1 LPQTALPE
9 NIFEQSPGVCRQH
22 GGRLVG
28 LTVSTAA
35 QPLKGSVSMNS
46 RCQTTAPLMTTIALA
61 LAALAQVVIPSVVIA
76 EEVGYYAI
84 GTFHQLIQSES
95 EYVVEFEDANQRQ
108 ALGENMRANPETVI
122 DDIPWDR
129 HPDRFAILTGKRLD
143 AAAQAR
149 LRGNR
154 AIKSIRNV
162 YRYSEEGEPVL
173 SSGTIVVK
181 FKPNVSDAERE
192 SMLIDYKVRIVHAVE
207 GLQRT
212 YVVEPTGI
220 EPNGIGGDADIRTAS
235 ALYHDSRTEYAHP
248 DFYQATQVRQIG
260 TDTFFSSQWHLS
272 NTGQGGGTPGADI
285 SIFDAW
291 NRTFG
296 NLDANPLIGQLD
308 DACDVLHE
316 DLVANYIGISHN
328 AASNVQTA
336 TAANPAAVGDRHGTA
351 TMGLMVASFNGIGV
365 RGVAPAA
372 RFTASRGIGTV
383 VSNSQIASAYAFA
396 RTQNVDVH
404 NNSWGFGG
412 GVPNP
417 DVVTDAIETAF
428 LEGREGLGMLIC
440 FASGNGVGMADNAPV
455 GTEVNPATDLSA
467 LPTVLGVGSSNAND
481 VRASYSDFGREI
493 DVLAPSIDFPNLPG
507 LVTTDNTDGSFLEP
521 GYNNGGQDDDG
532 NANLANPNYTD
543 NFGGTSGSSPIV
555 AGIAALILSLEPD
568 YTATQVRN
576 IIEHTCDKINPTVAN
591 YNGITSR
598 SLQYGYGRV
607 NAGQAVEMTFDGFYW
622 PERVANVEV
631 NDNAITWKINDD
643 LRTRGGATFGVQT
656 AAVLVV
662 QADAPFSW
670 TPTDGINYNIGQALL
685 DPNTNQPTGAMVVA
699 NFNAELFNFDDTGG
713 TKYFGIYPVT
723 FTPRRG
729 STYGFGVSV
738 NSAGSATAVDS
749 GVLFTQGA
757 DDPDDGGD
765 DVGSDKPN
773 VSIDVNPLS
782 GTSPLRVQFRGN
794 AQSTFEIASFVWD
807 FDDGTTVN
815 SRNAERTYVV
825 ANGTQRFFP
834 RLIVTDVMGNVGERS
849 VAVDVSA
856 PSTGD
861 GGATTSGSV
870 RIRIADPESPDSS
883 SISSG
888 IAPLSVILNA
898 QVSGFGSV
906 SLENLQVFWDLGDGN
921 TGTSQTVFH
930 TYQIPG
936 SFPVTVTV
944 TNTITG
950 GSTQDT
956 AFITV
961 TPDPND
967 DTTASPTPTPTPSNG
982 TGTNMCGTGGVMAMI
997 SMLMMFA
1004 MRRLR

>member
-1 LPQTALPE
+1 
-9 NIFEQSPGVCRQH
+9 
-22 GGRLVG
+22 
-28 LTVSTAA
+28 
-35 QPLKGSVSMNS
+35 MNS
-46 RCQTTAPLMTTIALA
+46 RCQSTSPVLTSIALA
-61 LAALAQVVIPSVVIA
+61 AAVALAFVPSTAFA
-76 EEVGYYAI
+76 EGVGYYAN
-84 GTFHQLIQSES
+84 GKFHQLIQSDS
-95 EYVVEFEDANQRQ
+95 EFVVEFEDAGQRH
-108 ALGENMRANPETVI
+108 AMSETMRANPSVEI
-122 DDIPWDR
+122 DDVPWDR
-129 HPDRFAILTGKRLD
+129 NPGRFAILKGKRLD
-143 AAAQAR
+143 AAALTR

-154 AIKSIRNV
+154 SIKSMRNV
-162 YRYSEEGEPVL
+162 YRLSNDAEPML
-173 SSGTIVVK
+173 SSGRIVVK
-181 FKPNVSDAERE
+181 FKANVSDAERDT
-192 SMLIDYKVRIVHAVE
+192 MLSDYKVRIVNPVDGIDGAF
-207 GLQRT
+207 
-212 YVVEPTGI
+212 VVEPIDI
-220 EPNGIGGDADIRTAS
+220 EGDADIRTAN
-235 ALYHDSRTEYAHP
+235 ALYRDGRTEYAHP
-248 DFYQATQVRQIG
+248 DFYQANRVLQVG

-308 DACDVLHE
+308 DACDVFHE
-316 DLVANYIGISHN
+316 DLVISYIGISHN
-328 AASNVQTA
+328 AATNVQTA
-336 TAANPAAVGDRHGTA
+336 TAANPAVADDRHGTA
-351 TMGLMVASFNGIGV
+351 TMGLMVGSFNSIGI

-372 RFTASRGIGTV
+372 RFTASRGIADV

-428 LEGREGLGMLIC
+428 LEGRDGLGMLLC
-440 FASGNGVGMADNAPV
+440 FASGNGEGMDEDAPV
-455 GTEVNPATDLSA
+455 GVEVNPATDLAA
-467 LPTVLGVGSSNAND
+467 LPTVLGVGASNAND
-481 VRASYSDFGREI
+481 ILASYSNFGKEI

-507 LVTTDNTDGSFLEP
+507 LVTTDNTDGSFVEP
-521 GYNNGGQDDDG
+521 GYNNAGQDDDG

-543 NFGGTSGSSPIV
+543 NFGGTSGASPIV

-576 IIEHTCDKINPTVAN
+576 IIEHTCDKINPLDAN

-598 SLQYGYGRV
+598 SLRYGYGRV

-622 PERVANVEV
+622 PERVANVQV
-631 NDNAITWKINDD
+631 NDNAITWEINDD
-643 LRTRGGATFGVQT
+643 LRTRAGATFGVQT
-656 AAVLVV
+656 DAVLVV

-670 TPTDGINYNIGQALL
+670 APTDGINYNIGQSLL
-685 DPNTNQPTGAMVVA
+685 DPDTNQPTGATVVA
-699 NFNAELFNFDDTGG
+699 NFSAELFNFDENGG
-713 TKYFGIYPVT
+713 TKYFGIYPAT

-729 STYGFGVSV
+729 VTYGFGVSV
-738 NSAGSATAVDS
+738 NSGGSATAIDS
-749 GVLFTQGA
+749 GVPFVQGE
-757 DDPDDGGD
+757 DNTDDDGE

-773 VSIDVNPLS
+773 VSINVSPLS
-782 GTSPLRVQFRGN
+782 GTSPLRVTFRGN

-815 SRNAERTYVV
+815 SRNAERTYTVTS
-825 ANGTQRFFP
+825 GTQRFFP

-849 VAVDVSA
+849 VAIDVSA

-861 GGATTSGSV
+861 GGGSTTSGTV
-870 RIRIADPESPDSS
+870 RIRIADPNSPDTSN
-883 SISSG
+883 ISSG
-888 IAPLSVILNA
+888 EAPLSVILNA
-898 QVSGFGSV
+898 EVSGFGST

-936 SFPVTVTV
+936 TFPVTVTV
-944 TNTITG
+944 TDTISG

-956 AFITV
+956 AFISV
-961 TPDPND
+961 TPDPNNGG
-967 DTTASPTPTPTPSNG
+967 TTSPTPTSTPTNG
-982 TGTNMCGTGGVMAMI
+982 TGTNMCGTGGVMAMV